1 MIDMLTIE
9 RLVSALKRS
18 KSDPNGKH
26 HWSTTRRKRLISGLA
41 AKAQVDRVEC
51 GKQWASIQHSAG

>member
-9 RLVSALKRS
+9 HLVSALRRS
-18 KSDPNGKH
+18 KSDPKGKH
-26 HWSTTRRKRLISGLA
+26 RCSTTRRKRLISGLA

-51 GKQWASIQHSAG
+51 GKQ